1 MSRASLNRVLLF
13 CAGLVVL
20 SASVRGGEP
29 APAGGGEKGDQ
40 ASALKMD
47 PVVVTATR
55 RSMLFSDVPDVLR
68 VVTRRDLEETNP
80 SSVGEV
86 LEYLPGVSVETGTG
100 SGLPKRS
107 VIGLGGLPPQYTVV
121 LVNGVRLL
129 SEHIHTGQNIEMIA
143 PQSIERIEVIRGAAS
158 AQYGADAIGGVVNI
172 ITRQCGKEPKTSVGV
187 AGGSY
192 NTYEADVSIFQP
204 ASDRVRVAMF
214 ARREE
219 SDGVVLQMPLHR
231 LDNMGYERH
240 IGMVRADADLT
251 EDTRV
256 YGWVNGVDNTADWQG
271 ADADSYL
278 LMMALGGSHRIT
290 PELELN
296 VKFSYSDWEA
306 EVSTEKNQLFQADSH
321 AIWQIND
328 QHVLTGGLELRYNEF
343 KRSAAMDIPDQD
355 AYGVF
360 LQHEWK
366 LLDDL
371 TVMAAIRLDDVERVD
386 DVAVS
391 PKISVLY
398 SPESLPL
405 RLRGSISRGFHA
417 PTLQEL
423 YEEGYGHG
431 GAALRFGNR
440 DLDPEYSMT
449 YSMGAEYMPFERLQ
463 LVAYAQYSDID
474 DMIIPVYEGAWSVN
488 PTKDVWRRDN
498 IEHAWVFSGEITAR
512 YAVNRNLRLET
523 GYTFTD
529 NEDEEN
535 GHQLPFDPGEAIF
548 AKAFGEVALNSEWK
562 LSGFV
567 GLRSVFERS
576 AWSWKPP
583 AGAPTGDP
591 SGMTTDLRDNEK
603 LDAGID
609 LAFRKSFSIYVNVYN
624 ILEQDLE
631 NLDDSFTKTE
641 GEMTFKLGVRW
652 DF

>member
-1 MSRASLNRVLLF
+1 MKSGYAIRTAFSCLVLAVLCGF
-13 CAGLVVL
+13 AG
-20 SASVRGGEP
+20 GGEP
-29 APAGGGEKGDQ
+29 AAPAKDEAKDK
-40 ASALKMD
+40 ASALTMD

-55 RSMLFSDVPDVLR
+55 RSMLFSDVPDILR
-68 VVTRRDLEETNP
+68 VVTHKDIKEMNA

-143 PQSIERIEVIRGAAS
+143 PHSIERIEIIRGAAS
-158 AQYGADAIGGVVNI
+158 AQYGADAIGGVVNV
-172 ITRQCGKEPKTSVGV
+172 ITKRCGNEQKTSVGI

-192 NTYEADVSIFQP
+192 NTYEADFSLFKP
-204 ASDRVRVAMF
+204 AGENVGIAMF
-214 ARREE
+214 ARREQ
-219 SDGVVLQMPLHR
+219 SDGVVLQQPLHR
-231 LDNMGYERH
+231 IDNMGYERH
-240 IGMVRADADLT
+240 IGMVRADADLG
-251 EDTRV
+251 EDTKV
-256 YGWVNGVDNTADWQG
+256 YGWVNGVDNTVDWRA

-278 LMMALGGSHRIT
+278 VMMALGGSHMLT
-290 PELELN
+290 PALELALE
-296 VKFSYSDWEA
+296 FSYSDWEA
-306 EVSTEKNQLFQADSH
+306 EVSTEKNQLFETDAR
-321 AIWQIND
+321 ATWQINE
-328 QHVLTGGLELRYNEF
+328 QHVLTGGMEIRYNEF
-343 KRSAAMDIPDQD
+343 QRSAALDIPDQD
-355 AYGVF
+355 AYGLY
-360 LQHEWK
+360 LQHEWRV
-366 LLDDL
+366 LDDL

-391 PKISVLY
+391 PKVSVLY

-417 PTLQEL
+417 PTLQEM

-431 GAALRFGNR
+431 GAALRFGNT

-449 YSMGAEYMPFERLQ
+449 YSLGAEYLPFERLQ
-463 LVAYAQYSDID
+463 LVAYLQYSDID
-474 DMIIPVYEGAWSVN
+474 DMIIPVYEGAWDAN
-488 PTKDVWRRDN
+488 PTRDVWRRDN
-498 IEHAWVFSGEITAR
+498 IEHAWVFSGELTAR

-529 NEDEEN
+529 NEDEDS
-535 GHQLPFDPGEAIF
+535 GHQLPYDPGESVF
-548 AKAFGEVALNSEWK
+548 AKALGELPLNSDWN

-603 LDAGID
+603 LDAGVT
-609 LAFRKSFSIYVNVYN
+609 LAFRKSFSILLNAYN

-631 NLDDSFTKTE
+631 NLDDNHTKTE